1 MKNTIWSRIRWG
13 LALIFFGGIVPL
25 GIDWAFKEPAL
36 FSILQVAWQVDDA
49 LSFYGS
55 LLGAAATIFVLL
67 RTIKFTVDNQK
78 EERRLS
84 IKPYLETTRYGYTNP
99 LTIPDEQGV
108 VYISLSKQG
117 CAYRGTL
124 PEDVVGVQKDH
135 RDLQKRITV
144 DSDEQAAFDSSVD
157 KIGREKYHMLY
168 EVTNC
173 GAGNAVNVQ
182 FRIDKYEPLSSF
194 CITTTQSKKFMLI
207 LNKNLL
213 NNNDEYSINIRF
225 VYDDIASL
233 THYCQHEIITFTLD
247 KTGELKTFQKAS
259 SMLSKPIEI
268 PQEAQNNG

>member
-1 MKNTIWSRIRWG
+1 MKNTIWGKIKWG
-13 LALIFFGGIVPL
+13 LALLFFGGIVPL
-25 GIDWAFKEPAL
+25 GIDWAFKKPAL
-36 FSILQVAWQVDDA
+36 CPVLQVAWKVEDA

-108 VYISLSKQG
+108 VYISLSKHG
-117 CAYRGTL
+117 CVYRGTL
-124 PEDVVGVQKDH
+124 PEDIVSVQKMH
-135 RDLQKRITV
+135 RDLQKRLSV
-144 DSDEQAAFDSSVD
+144 DSDEQEAFDSCVNSIS
-157 KIGREKYHMLY
+157 KEKYHLLY
-168 EVTNC
+168 EVANC

-207 LNKNLL
+207 LNKNLFNS
-213 NNNDEYSINIRF
+213 NNEYLINIRF
-225 VYDDIASL
+225 EYDDIASL
-233 THYCQHEIITFTLD
+233 THYYQYESISFTQD

-268 PQEAQNNG
+268 SQEAE